1 MGNSFFDVPM
11 QVTVYNNVPMENN
24 NFLID
29 ISFISIYNYISL
41 TKSVFLYFSL
51 IIIINELER

>member
-1 MGNSFFDVPM
+1 M

-29 ISFISIYNYISL
+29 ISFLSIYSL

>member
-1 MGNSFFDVPM
+1 LGNSFFDVPM

-29 ISFISIYNYISL
+29 ISFLSIYSL

-51 IIIINELER
+51 IIIINELERYD

>member
-1 MGNSFFDVPM
+1 M